1 MTSASL
7 KMTTDHGEIIHFAGH
22 HHLFPVAKKSDPL
35 SVRLAGK
42 DDVADDELRVGWQI
56 YFRPFIDR
64 DLVFLQD
71 GASGRAVTR
80 GEAKSAKAAPPAGP
94 AGAA

>member
-1 MTSASL
+1 MTNEGL
-7 KMTTDHGEIIHFAGH
+7 KVTTDHGEIIHFAGH

-42 DDVADDELRVGWQI
+42 DDVAADEIRVGWQI

-71 GASGRAVTR
+71 GTSGEAVTR
-80 GEAKSAKAAPPAGP
+80 AAAEAAKAARPASP
-94 AGAA
+94 AAAT